1 MNAISGELKHDVH
14 ATQPSEHQ
22 QMLFLARR
30 LDTIGRG
37 TEQFLCQQL
46 DQLERAISEFESE
59 KAAWRRQLQ
68 RESHELAT
76 QRDEVQQLLETNI
89 SGSPG
94 AVEVARVSARMKRN
108 AAEADARKSAAAP
121 LRLLLQPGNATT
133 MQVGLLMFEISK
145 LNRDL
150 GGCGLRFEVEDVRL
164 PRKRLL
170 ARMTRS
176 DGSGE
181 ILELTAFPTLPLSG
195 RGTHVAL
202 DVDVTDRLE
211 DWITFKSRLLQSSL
225 VNKDLVQIFSKCKS
239 VDHHG
244 KSGSVVK
251 EAAWRAECNDSGH
264 NHESDYP
271 NAALWANSSID
282 AIQQQMARLEN
293 CYDRLS
299 IDTGLVVHIE
309 IHSLVAE
316 KSATHG

>member
-1 MNAISGELKHDVH
+1 
-14 ATQPSEHQ
+14 
-22 QMLFLARR
+22 MLLLARR

-37 TEQFLCQQL
+37 SEQFLCQQL

-68 RESHELAT
+68 RESHELAR
-76 QRDEVQQLLETNI
+76 QRDEVQQLLEANTS

-94 AVEVARVSARMKRN
+94 AVDAARMSARMKRN
-108 AAEADARKSAAAP
+108 IAEADARKSAAAP
-121 LRLLLQPGNATT
+121 LRLLLRPGTATT

-150 GGCGLRFEVEDVRL
+150 GGCGLRFEVDDVRL

-176 DGSGE
+176 DGDGE

-251 EAAWRAECNDSGH
+251 EAARRAEGNDSGH
-264 NHESDYP
+264 NHEADYP
-271 NAALWANSSID
+271 NVALWANSSID

-293 CYDRLS
+293 YYDRLS

-316 KSATHG
+316 

>member
-1 MNAISGELKHDVH
+1 MNAISGELEHDVH
-14 ATQPSEHQ
+14 ATQPSQHQ
-22 QMLFLARR
+22 QMLLLARR

-46 DQLERAISEFESE
+46 DQLERAINEFESE

-68 RESHELAT
+68 RESHELAR
-76 QRDEVQQLLETNI
+76 QRDEVQQLLEANT

-94 AVEVARVSARMKRN
+94 AVDVARVSARMKRSI
-108 AAEADARKSAAAP
+108 AEADARKSAAAP

-133 MQVGLLMFEISK
+133 MQVGLLMSEISK

-150 GGCGLRFEVEDVRL
+150 GGCGLRFEVDDVRL

-176 DGSGE
+176 DGDGE

-195 RGTHVAL
+195 RSTHVSL

-225 VNKDLVQIFSKCKS
+225 VNKDLVQIFSHYKS
-239 VDHHG
+239 VNHHG
-244 KSGSVVK
+244 KSSSGVK
-251 EAAWRAECNDSGH
+251 NLARRVECNDSGH
-264 NHESDYP
+264 DHESDYP
-271 NAALWANSSID
+271 TVALWANSSID
-282 AIQQQMARLEN
+282 VIQQQMARLEN
-293 CYDRLS
+293 CYERLS
-299 IDTGLVVHIE
+299 LDSGLFVHIE
-309 IHSLVAE
+309 IHCLPQVR
-316 KSATHG
+316 